1 VTLRLPL
8 VYALTDAGASGVADP
23 AELARRLLDVGVR
36 AVQLREKAMAD
47 RELLRSAE
55 AIAPLARAAGA
66 AFLVNDRVDV
76 ARICGSGVHLGE
88 EDLPPEAARALL
100 GPGAAIGVSTHDADA
115 ARRAFA
121 ASAADYVAFGPV
133 FDSGTKTQ
141 WPARGL
147 EALARAAEHKTR
159 PLVAIGGITVER
171 LDAVWDAGA
180 DSAAMIAGLYAGG
193 RRRIEENARAALDRA
208 RRRRPPR
215 RVYLVGFM
223 AAGKTTI
230 GRRVAERLGTPFVDL
245 DEEIER
251 TSGRTIRAL
260 FEESGEAA
268 FRERESAFL
277 AATESLPAAV
287 VATGGGC
294 FAQEEN
300 RRRIARLGTAVFL
313 DADFAAIRARLR
325 GKTDRPL
332 FVSEE
337 QLAGLFAQ
345 RAPFYR
351 MAPVSVRLGG
361 AETIEQAADRVL
373 TALDDNDRIPI

>member
-1 VTLRLPL
+1 VTLRLPPI
-8 VYALTDAGASGVADP
+8 YALTDAAASGVADP
-23 AELARRLLDVGVR
+23 AELARRLLEVGVR
-36 AVQLREKAMAD
+36 AIQLREKAMAD
-47 RELLRSAE
+47 RDLLRAAE
-55 AIAPLARAAGA
+55 TIAPLAREAGA
-66 AFLVNDRVDV
+66 AFFVNDRVDV
-76 ARICGSGVHLGE
+76 ARIGGSGVHLGE
-88 EDLPPEAARALL
+88 EDLPAAAARSLL
-100 GPGAAIGVSTHDADA
+100 PPGALIGVSTHDVDA
-115 ARRAFA
+115 ARRAFVEG
-121 ASAADYVAFGPV
+121 SADYVAFGPV
-133 FDSGTKTQ
+133 FDSGTKTLR
-141 WPARGL
+141 PARGL
-147 EALARAAEHKTR
+147 DALSRAAAQKTR
-159 PLVAIGGITVER
+159 PLVAIGGVTVER
-171 LDAVWDAGA
+171 LEAVWDAGA
-180 DSAAMIAGLYAGG
+180 DAAAMIGGLYAGG
-193 RRRIEENARAALDRA
+193 RIEEHARAALDRA

-215 RVYLVGFM
+215 RVYVVGFM

-230 GRRVAERLGTPFVDL
+230 GRRVAERLGVPFVDL

-294 FAQEEN
+294 FAREEN

-313 DADFAAIRARLR
+313 DVDFGVVRARLK

-337 QLAGLFAQ
+337 QLAGLFAE

-361 AETIEQAADRVL
+361 AEAIDQAADRVL
-373 TALDDNDRIPI
+373 TALDEIDRIPI